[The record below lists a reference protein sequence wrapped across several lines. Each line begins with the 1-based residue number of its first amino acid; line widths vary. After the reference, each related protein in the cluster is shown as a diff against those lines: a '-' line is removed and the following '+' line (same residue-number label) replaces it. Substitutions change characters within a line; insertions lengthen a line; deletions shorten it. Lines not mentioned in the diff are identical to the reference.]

1 MIGGRFCPFTTAE
14 AGGDEAHNNMPPVI
28 VLNYIIKT

>member
-1 MIGGRFCPFTTAE
+1 MSTLATGGSQ
-14 AGGDEAHNNMPPVI
+14 AHNNTQPTI